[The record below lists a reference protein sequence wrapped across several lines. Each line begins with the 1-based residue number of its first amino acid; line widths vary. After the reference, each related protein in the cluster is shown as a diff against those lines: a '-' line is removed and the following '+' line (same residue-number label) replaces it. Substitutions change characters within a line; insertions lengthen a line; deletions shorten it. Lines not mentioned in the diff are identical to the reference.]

1 MGVWDFRWFEQEI
14 EKWMKLALNKSVSEV
29 DRVMYL
35 KKVEQIIESRDRY
48 AKEWEI
54 NAAWREE
61 NPNGYRS
68 E

>member
-14 EKWMKLALNKSVSEV
+14 EKWMKLGLNKSVSEV
-29 DRVMYL
+29 DRAMYL
-35 KKVEQIIESRDRY
+35 KKAEQIIESRDRY

-61 NPNGYRS
+61 NPNGCRS

>member
-14 EKWMKLALNKSVSEV
+14 EKWMKLGLNKSVSEV
-29 DRVMYL
+29 DRAMYL
-35 KKVEQIIESRDRY
+35 KKAEQIIESRDRY

>member
-14 EKWMKLALNKSVSEV
+14 EKWMKLALNKSVSKV
-29 DRVMYL
+29 DRAMYL
-35 KKVEQIIESRDRY
+35 KKAEQIIESRDRY